1 MTRHQSRA
9 ASPTGLREGVAGR
22 CGVRMPATS
31 TRPVGDAALLVALFC
46 AVLFAPVRTFAV
58 TEIDVPMFAGGFG
71 TAFFEDSARRFEA
84 LRPDVKVHLYGDP
97 RMWDQVR
104 VRVLSGDYPDATTAA
119 LYWPNLIHAGK
130 MLDLKPYLDRPSWDG
145 DAKWGDTFVPGSLAA
160 WEIDGGLYGLPLMN
174 SAWVL
179 YYNKGLFRAHGWTP
193 PRTWEEF
200 LALAERMR
208 RAGVA
213 PMSLPGV
220 YMRYGDSITNA
231 AYYSLVG
238 PAGWKDFQ
246 RYVPG
251 TRANAKFY
259 RAADLAR
266 RITNE
271 FMLTGWEGM
280 THTSAQLAFL
290 DGRCAM
296 TISGTWMVHEM
307 EGKFPPGFE
316 LGAINLPVFADGIGD
331 STATQ
336 SGSDYFFVFASGDP
350 ARVRATVDFL
360 RYLTSRE
367 RTDSAVRAI
376 DSPVAVKGVPVDRFS
391 PQMREAGQIVS
402 LARDTYS
409 APERMLVPPSYAQ
422 ALNDARQELFNG
434 RITGEQ
440 YGARLEAALLADRAR
455 AANPTSVKIRHAGA
469 TTVLLAVMAGLVLWL
484 GWRMRRRRSAK
495 TEAAVEGGYFAPLRV
510 GLAAGFVGPALVLF
524 GAVVVLPGLAS
535 FVWAFTGW
543 DGIGARQWVG
553 WFNFKALLLE
563 SDAFWSAL
571 RNNLYLMV
579 VPTLVVVPLSLLF
592 ACLIHRGVWGA
603 KTFRA
608 LFLFPNLLGGIAA
621 TLLWMNA
628 YDPHTGI
635 VNGGLVAL
643 GNALDVDWLRSFAA
657 YPWLSPDHLYR
668 SLIPIYIWMA
678 CGFNLILYLAAMEGI
693 DPQLY
698 EAAEMDGAPAWR
710 QFFAIT
716 IPMIW
721 EVLVVS
727 AVFIVIGGLNA
738 FELVWLLTSQDP
750 ITSSHTLSTLMVTTM
765 FQDFQV
771 GRATAVAVMM
781 FLFVIIG
788 SAAVMRGLKRD
799 TIDT

>member
-1 MTRHQSRA
+1 MIAKQRSA
-9 ASPTGLREGVAGR
+9 ASPTGVLDSVGG
-22 CGVRMPATS
+22 ATS
-31 TRPVGDAALLVALFC
+31 RKGATLRKPPDG
-46 AVLFAPVRTFAV
+46 AVLFCLVLFAFASAPLRARAV
-58 TEIDVPMFAGGFG
+58 TEIDVPMFAGGYG
-71 TAFFEDSARRFEA
+71 TAFFEESARKFEA

-97 RMWDQVR
+97 RIWDQVR
-104 VRVLSGDYPDATTAA
+104 VRVLSGDLPDATTAP
-119 LYWPNLIHAGK
+119 LNWRKLIRAGK
-130 MLDLKPYLDRPSWDG
+130 MLDLTPFLAGPNWEN
-145 DAKWGDTFVPGSLAA
+145 DAHWGDTFTPGSLAV
-160 WEIDGGLYGLPLMN
+160 WQIEGGSYGLPLMN

-179 YYNKGLFRAHGWTP
+179 YYNKALFRAHGWAP

-200 LALAERMR
+200 MMLGEKMR

-213 PMSLPGV
+213 PLSLPGV

-238 PAGWKDFQ
+238 PAGWSAFT
-246 RYVPG
+246 RYDRG
-251 TRANAKFY
+251 TRANPKFY
-259 RAADLAR
+259 RAADAAR
-266 RITNE
+266 RITHDFLLN
-271 FMLTGWEGM
+271 GWEGM

-290 DGRCAM
+290 EGRCAM

-307 EGKFPPGFE
+307 AGKFPEGFE
-316 LGAINLPVFADGIGD
+316 LGAVNLPVFADGIGD
-331 STATQ
+331 ATATQ
-336 SGSDYFFVFASGDP
+336 SGSDFFYVFANGDR
-350 ARVRATVDFL
+350 ARERACVDFL

-367 RTDSAVRAI
+367 RADAAVRAV
-376 DSPVAVKGVPVDRFS
+376 DTPVAVKGVPINRFS
-391 PQMREAGQIVS
+391 PQMREAGKIVAS
-402 LARDTYS
+402 ARDTYS
-409 APERMLVPPSYAQ
+409 EPARMLVPPGYAQ
-422 ALNDARQELFNG
+422 ALNDARQELFSG
-434 RITGEQ
+434 RITGQQ
-440 YGARLEAALLADRAR
+440 YGQRLEAALVADHAR
-455 AANPTSVKIRHAGA
+455 DANPLNVEIRHGRA
-469 TTVLLAVMAGLVLWL
+469 TAILLIVLAAVVLWL
-484 GWRMRRRRSAK
+484 GWRMRSKRSARI
-495 TEAAVEGGYFAPLRV
+495 EAAVDGGYFAPLRV
-510 GLAAGFVGPALVLF
+510 GLAAGFVGPAFALF
-524 GAVVVLPGLAS
+524 AGVVILPGFAA

-543 DGIGARQWVG
+543 DGIGAREWVG

-563 SDAFWSAL
+563 GDVFWSAL
-571 RNNLYLMV
+571 GNNLYLMI
-579 VPTLVVVPLSLLF
+579 VPTVVVVPLALLF

-628 YDPHTGI
+628 YDPHTGF
-635 VNGGLVAL
+635 VNESFVAFGNLVDSA
-643 GNALDVDWLRSFAA
+643 WLRSFAA

-698 EAAEMDGAPAWR
+698 EAAEIDGASAWR

-788 SAAVMRGLKRD
+788 SAAVMRGLKREAVD
-799 TIDT
+799 T